1 MSDWNDY
8 ITDLRRL
15 LHDSSDRFWTEQEK
29 TDYINRGRSR
39 IVRDAGCNRYLT
51 TGFLSPSV
59 EVFNYGG
66 VTGVGNIVGGT
77 GYSAS
82 FAVSFTGG
90 AGTGAAGT
98 ATAVGGIITSVAM
111 TAQGS
116 GYTSA
121 PTPVFTAG
129 GGTGASGTAGYIPAA
144 TFDTV
149 NTTIYWGSLR
159 RPLGYRPW
167 TNFNAYFRSIQ
178 NFQGPPAVFS
188 VYNNTSVFVAP
199 IPDQTYQVDWDCVQ
213 TTVDMVI
220 NDTMVDPIPFPF
232 HNPVSFYAAYLAQ
245 MKAQKFELAKA
256 MKEEYNAQA
265 KAAINSVF
273 TRRLQ

>member
-15 LHDSSDRFWTEQEK
+15 LHDSSDRFWTVQEK

-39 IVRDAGCNRYLT
+39 VVRDTGCNRVLT
-51 TGFLSPSV
+51 TGYLSPGV
-59 EVFNYGG
+59 EVFNFGG
-66 VTGVGNIVGGT
+66 VTGVGAIVAGA

-82 FAVSFTGG
+82 FAVTFTGG
-90 AGTGAAGT
+90 GGTGATAT
-98 ATAVGGIITSVAM
+98 ATAVAGKITSVAI

-129 GGTGASGTAGYIPAA
+129 GGTGASGTAGFLPSAA
-144 TFDTV
+144 FDVV

-159 RPLGYRPW
+159 RPLGYRVW
-167 TNFNAYFRSIQ
+167 TIFNAAFRSIQ

-188 VYNNTSVFVAP
+188 VYNNRSVYVAP
-199 IPDQTYQVDWDCVQ
+199 IPNQTYQVDFDCVQ
-213 TTVDMVI
+213 ATTDFTV
-220 NDTMVDPIPFPF
+220 NDAATDPIPFPF

-245 MKAQKFELAKA
+245 IKAQKFEVANYFKD
-256 MKEEYNAQA
+256 EYGKQA
-265 KAAINSVF
+265 RSALNSTF
-273 TRRLQ
+273 TRRLP